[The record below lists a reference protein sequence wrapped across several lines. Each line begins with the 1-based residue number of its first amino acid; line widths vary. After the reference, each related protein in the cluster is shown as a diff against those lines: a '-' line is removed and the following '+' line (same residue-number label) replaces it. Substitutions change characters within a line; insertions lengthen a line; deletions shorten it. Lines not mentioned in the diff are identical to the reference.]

1 MEDRINDH
9 ALWAECKSL
18 AAEIF
23 EEFKRDHGADFD
35 PEDYRDDMND
45 RAHETADGHAWVI
58 YTYRAI
64 QLCSD
69 CDTTRGEEFLDDI
82 GGVEKG
88 DTFGGIACKIA
99 YGEIRRRVEEEL
111 DEIIN
116 AYEPEEAEENE
127 DAA

>member
-1 MEDRINDH
+1 
-9 ALWAECKSL
+9 
-18 AAEIF
+18 
-23 EEFKRDHGADFD
+23 
-35 PEDYRDDMND
+35 
-45 RAHETADGHAWVI
+45 VI

-88 DTFGGIACKIA
+88 DTFGGIASKIA

-111 DEIIN
+111 DELVD
-116 AYEPEEAEENE
+116 AYEPEEADDE